1 MKQLYS
7 YWLPDNESHFSKFI
21 ERNARAGCPPEY
33 QEPVRTRALEYVKN
47 KNISIDIGANF
58 GLWSQSLEKAF
69 VKNFAIEPI
78 DLHCEY
84 LKLNAPNTIVY
95 QTALGEN
102 TGTIAM
108 KRDTD
113 NYGKTRVDSLG
124 ETIVPIQRLNDLNL
138 PAADFIKID
147 VEGFE
152 YNVLVGGEQYIKSSY
167 PILVVEQEDKL
178 SESRK
183 LLESWGYQ
191 IIDSVK
197 HDYIYKK
204 L

>member
-33 QEPVRTRALEYVKN
+33 QEPVRTRALGYVKN

-69 VKNFAIEPI
+69 IKNFAIEPI

-84 LKLNAPNTIVY
+84 LKLNAPHTVIH
-95 QTALGEN
+95 QTALGEKE
-102 TGTIAM
+102 GTITM

-113 NYGKTRVDSLG
+113 NYGKTRVDSSG
-124 ETIVPIQRLNDLNL
+124 ETIVPIKRLDDLNL
-138 PAADFIKID
+138 PTADFIKID

-152 YNVLVGGEQYIKSSY
+152 YNVLLGGEQYIKTSY
-167 PILVVEQEDKL
+167 PVLVVEQEDKNNPAT
-178 SESRK
+178 E
-183 LLESWGYQ
+183 LLHSWGYQ
-191 IIDSVK
+191 VVDSVK

-204 L
+204 I

>member
-1 MKQLYS
+1 MLFRS
-7 YWLPDNESHFSKFI
+7 
-21 ERNARAGCPPEY
+21 
-33 QEPVRTRALEYVKN
+33 
-47 KNISIDIGANF
+47 
-58 GLWSQSLEKAF
+58 
-69 VKNFAIEPI
+69 
-78 DLHCEY
+78 
-84 LKLNAPNTIVY
+84 
-95 QTALGEN
+95 
-102 TGTIAM
+102 
-108 KRDTD
+108 
-113 NYGKTRVDSLG
+113 NYGKTRVDDSG
-124 ETIVPIQRLNDLNL
+124 ETTVPIQRLDDLNL
-138 PAADFIKID
+138 PSADFIKID

>member
-1 MKQLYS
+1 MKKLYN
-7 YWLPDNESHFSKFI
+7 YWLPDNENHFSKFI
-21 ERNARAGCPPEY
+21 QRNADAGQPAEY
-33 QEPVRTRALEYVKN
+33 QEPVRSKALSYVDK
-47 KNISIDIGANF
+47 KIISVDIGANF
-58 GLWSQSLEKAF
+58 GLWSHSLERAF
-69 VKNFAIEPI
+69 MENFAIEPI
-78 DLHCEY
+78 DLHCKF
-84 LKLNAPNTIVY
+84 LKINAPCTTVI
-95 QTALGEN
+95 QTALGSEN
-102 TGTIAM
+102 GTIRM
-108 KRDTD
+108 KRNTE
-113 NYGKTRVDSLG
+113 NYGKTRVDDSG
-124 ETIVPIQRLNDLNL
+124 ETTVPIQRLDDLNL
-138 PAADFIKID
+138 PSADFIKID